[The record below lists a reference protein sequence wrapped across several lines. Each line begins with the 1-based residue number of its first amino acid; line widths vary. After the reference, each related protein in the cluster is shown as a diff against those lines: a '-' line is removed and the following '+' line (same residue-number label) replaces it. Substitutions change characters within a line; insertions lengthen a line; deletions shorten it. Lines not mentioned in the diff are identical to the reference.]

1 MSFKLDV
8 EPIPSDV
15 LYVND
20 LSLVKGNLNNS
31 EMAIK
36 GITEEQGGVLP
47 NDNVRIYAPI
57 DINGECLISNLSSLF
72 YSLGTPTENNEFLY
86 SREVSLLIKYLE
98 IYDQVWC
105 TRDFDN
111 TVIIKGKHHS
121 KKAIAIAT
129 QMITILNKKEG
140 CAELFPYDE
149 IDELERFLQKSPSS
163 VKNVKIC
170 KNSIKL

>member
-8 EPIPSDV
+8 QPIPSDV

-20 LSLVKGNLNNS
+20 LSLVKNNHNNS

-36 GITEEQGGVLP
+36 GITEAQGGVLP
-47 NDNVRIYAPI
+47 NDNVRIYTPI
-57 DINGECLISNLSSLF
+57 DINEDTLINNLSALYYNYGS
-72 YSLGTPTENNEFLY
+72 PTEDNEFLY
-86 SREVSLLIKYLE
+86 SSEVSILIKYLE

-111 TVIIKGKHHS
+111 TVVIKGKHRS
-121 KKAIAIAT
+121 KKTIAIAV
-129 QMITILNKKEG
+129 QMITILNKNEG

-149 IDELERFLQKSPSS
+149 IDELESKYLS
-163 VKNVKIC
+163 
-170 KNSIKL
+170 

>member
-8 EPIPSDV
+8 QPIPSEV

-20 LSLVKGNLNNS
+20 LSLVKVNLNNS

-36 GITEEQGGVLP
+36 GITEAQGGVLP

-57 DINGECLISNLSSLF
+57 DINEEYLISKLSSLF
-72 YSLGTPTENNEFLY
+72 YILGTPTEDNEFLY
-86 SREVSLLIKYLE
+86 SSEVSLLIKYLE

-111 TVIIKGKHHS
+111 TVTIKDTRHC
-121 KKAIAIAT
+121 KKAISIAA
-129 QMITILNKKEG
+129 QMITILNKNEG

-149 IDELERFLQKSPSS
+149 IDELESKYLS
-163 VKNVKIC
+163 
-170 KNSIKL
+170 